1 MDEMARGFEHRPVL
15 LQEVLSLLDIQ
26 PGFTCVDATLGGGG
40 HARPMAEKAG
50 FNGSLIGID
59 QDKTALNAA
68 EANLSDV
75 DCKIILL
82 HGNFRRTD
90 ALLHQV
96 GINYVDTVLMD
107 IGVSSHQLDVE
118 ERGFTF
124 HKDVSLDM
132 RMDKTQQK
140 TASDLVNSLSVE
152 EIARILWEYA
162 QERWAERIAKFIVDY
177 REKGAITT
185 TGQLVEII
193 KAAIPAAARRDGPHP
208 ARRTFQALRIA
219 VNEELDALSEG
230 LDAALNVLKPGGRLA
245 VITFHSLEDRIVK
258 ERFKEWA
265 RACDCPPGWP
275 ICQCGGANNKVKII
289 TKRPVV
295 PSAEEI
301 ENNSRSRS
309 SKLRVCQ
316 KKNM

>member
-1 MDEMARGFEHRPVL
+1 MDEVARGFEHRPVL

-26 PGFTCVDATLGGGG
+26 PGFACVDATVGGGG

-50 FNGSLIGID
+50 VNGLIIGID
-59 QDKTALNAA
+59 QDQTALNAA
-68 EANLSDV
+68 EANLSDAA
-75 DCKIILL
+75 CKIILL

-96 GINYVDTVLMD
+96 GIDCVDTVLMD
-107 IGVSSHQLDVE
+107 IGVSSHQLDVA

-132 RMDKTQQK
+132 RMDKTQSK
-140 TASDLVNSLSVE
+140 TAADLVNSLSVE
-152 EIARILWEYA
+152 EIARILREYA
-162 QERWAERIAKFIVDY
+162 QERWAGRIAKFIVEY
-177 REKGAITT
+177 RQKNAITT

-230 LDAALNVLKPGGRLA
+230 LDAALNVLRPGGRLA

-265 RACDCPPGWP
+265 RACECPLEWP
-275 ICQCGGANNKVKII
+275 VCQCGGANNKIELI
-289 TKRPVV
+289 TRRPVV
-295 PSAEEI
+295 PSTEEI
-301 ENNSRSRS
+301 ESNPRSRS

-316 KKNM
+316 KKNT